1 VAASAM
7 RFERVDLTTGIL
19 GIIGLAISIYLTIVH
34 YQEHLLVCAVGGGG
48 CETVQ
53 TSKYAT
59 IGSIP
64 IALLG
69 IGMYVAILGLIVAR
83 RYQPEWAFA
92 ATTAIFGITLA
103 GVLYEIYLTYVE
115 IWVID
120 AICPWC
126 VTFAIVTLLIMIVE
140 GWHVWQLV
148 NE

>member
-1 VAASAM
+1 M
-7 RFERVDLTTGIL
+7 RFGRIDLTIGIL

-53 TSKYAT
+53 TSTYAT

-69 IGMYVAILGLIVAR
+69 IGMYVVILGLMVAR
-83 RYQPEWAFA
+83 RYRPDWAFA
-92 ATTAIFGITLA
+92 TSTAIFGITLS
-103 GVLYEIYLTYVE
+103 GVLYEVYLTYVE
-115 IWVID
+115 ISVID

-126 VTFAIVTLLIMIVE
+126 VTFAIVTLL
-140 GWHVWQLV
+140 
-148 NE
+148 

>member
-1 VAASAM
+1 MSGPAW
-7 RFERVDLTTGIL
+7 LTAPPVL
-19 GIIGLAISIYLTIVH
+19 
-34 YQEHLLVCAVGGGG
+34 
-48 CETVQ
+48 
-53 TSKYAT
+53 
-59 IGSIP
+59 
-64 IALLG
+64 
-69 IGMYVAILGLIVAR
+69 R
-83 RYQPEWAFA
+83 PEWAFA

-126 VTFAIVTLLIMIVE
+126 VTFAIVTLLILIVE